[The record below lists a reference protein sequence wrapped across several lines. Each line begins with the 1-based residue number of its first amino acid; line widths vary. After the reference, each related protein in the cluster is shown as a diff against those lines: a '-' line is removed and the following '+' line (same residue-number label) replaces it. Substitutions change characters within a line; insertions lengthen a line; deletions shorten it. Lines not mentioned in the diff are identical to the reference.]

1 MSSVIS
7 LAHKMAE
14 RDWRASLDT
23 TQTITCFLPRHDNVE
38 AITIAAKLFPF
49 SNVLAD
55 QASGVAYF
63 GEDVFDKGQVLS
75 MGLWA
80 GAEGIE
86 LKIAA
91 YMPVVGQSVSL
102 RSPFDV
108 AMIDARDPLP
118 DSAHY
123 EVLETH
129 HDGRGVRV
137 VTRRELAALAPDVH
151 RRIVIAASRLAAQKS
166 LWTRIVEGVKSW
178 AGPRKQEVSG
188 AAVIAL
194 PV

>member
-55 QASGVAYF
+55 RASGVAYF

-118 DSAHY
+118 NSAHY
-123 EVLETH
+123 EVLETR
-129 HDGRGVRV
+129 HDGQGVRV
-137 VTRRELAALAPDVH
+137 LVRRELAALAPDVH

-166 LWTRIVEGVKSW
+166 LWIRMVEGVKSW
-178 AGPRKQEVSG
+178 AGPRKQAVAG
-188 AAVIAL
+188 ATVIAL